1 MTPETFLSISS
12 KRVFPDGSVGK
23 KFACNAGDTSLGHYH
38 YLPYSRLTH
47 SSYCI
52 LKPNSQAVPQA
63 MSWSLRTTIRRC
75 RFDPWVGKILWRRK
89 WQSTPV
95 FLPGKSHRQRSL
107 AGHSP
112 WGHRESDM
120 IGQISTSISLKEDVK
135 VPTLCLPRWW
145 EAWPGGRPDLGHYG
159 PREMVEP
166 GSGDCQEHPTH
177 FLF

>member
-107 AGHSP
+107 AGYDPEGQRVRHDFRNLACMQSDPERSVPSQDLSP
-112 WGHRESDM
+112 ICGLLVQCSFCSAMLILDLCTDGHRE
-120 IGQISTSISLKEDVK
+120 
-135 VPTLCLPRWW
+135 
-145 EAWPGGRPDLGHYG
+145 
-159 PREMVEP
+159 
-166 GSGDCQEHPTH
+166 GS
-177 FLF
+177 